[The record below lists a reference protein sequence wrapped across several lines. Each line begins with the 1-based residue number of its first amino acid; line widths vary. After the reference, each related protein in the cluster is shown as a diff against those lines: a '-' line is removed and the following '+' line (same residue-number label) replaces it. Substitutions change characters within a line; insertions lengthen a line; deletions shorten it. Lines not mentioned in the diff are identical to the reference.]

1 MVIKNASPF
10 SMIYSADANILFLRD
25 RNIKRGSPFLFCHL
39 KYYIMKY
46 AIILLSV
53 LFFLLPSGL
62 LAQTKPKPKE
72 KPPTQKEM
80 AEMMEEMQGAM
91 DDMSPE
97 DKRAMD
103 SMGIKMPDTKSI
115 QKSMSGVTDAQLKKA
130 YEDES
135 RIVPQKDAAR
145 INSALSVILSA
156 AMMSAYIAKTQQ
168 AVLAILSPEAKAT
181 GAKIYQQ
188 AKSVNKS
195 VANTAVGLW
204 MDGKPTLALYIM
216 GEACKAEPANAL
228 NLNNYAA
235 FLTMCGAEQLALPIL
250 NNLNKRYPKNSSI
263 LNNIT
268 QAWLGLGDIERA
280 DKYADSAIR
289 MYAYHPQANMAKCL
303 IEESKGNIPAAI
315 AAAKKS
321 ISKAYSNEKE
331 NKLKKLGYDLKAE
344 DLNWDRPMPQDALGL
359 GNFTW
364 PEFPLDVEQNKLLEK
379 EWKDFKNECQQ
390 KINELKIKQE
400 KIEQEY
406 LTISGLRIQ
415 QLLKA
420 GQNGQYIQPLPGYA
434 AKAIK
439 KLGPGVNDV
448 NGNMSFVF
456 AKELEPLTK
465 ALLAAGEH
473 ETILSVK
480 QKLLDEKYED
490 QIGEGRANP
499 LEAICK
505 DENAIRTEFLA
516 ETNGKLQSA
525 YRSYFNYVRRRSSDL
540 LYYYQYTLW
549 PEQFELAKVN
559 AQISWLTQIKDQRV
573 FFKDKSSWCKD
584 IPKTKKPGQLQNF
597 DDVHCDYVSTMN
609 LGIYKITSSCS
620 NLIGEFDFGGV
631 EINVTDNV
639 ETGRYSGSAMIG
651 AGKGFE
657 GPAGAGLEA
666 SIKALVEWDN
676 TGITDAGAIA
686 GVEGNVHGVTVAGA
700 DVKVTVNSGVSTTG
714 KGILQGIK

>member
-1 MVIKNASPF
+1 
-10 SMIYSADANILFLRD
+10 
-25 RNIKRGSPFLFCHL
+25 
-39 KYYIMKY
+39 
-46 AIILLSV
+46 
-53 LFFLLPSGL
+53 
-62 LAQTKPKPKE
+62 
-72 KPPTQKEM
+72 
-80 AEMMEEMQGAM
+80 
-91 DDMSPE
+91 
-97 DKRAMD
+97 
-103 SMGIKMPDTKSI
+103 
-115 QKSMSGVTDAQLKKA
+115 
-130 YEDES
+130 
-135 RIVPQKDAAR
+135 
-145 INSALSVILSA
+145 
-156 AMMSAYIAKTQQ
+156 
-168 AVLAILSPEAKAT
+168 
-181 GAKIYQQ
+181 
-188 AKSVNKS
+188 
-195 VANTAVGLW
+195 
-204 MDGKPTLALYIM
+204 
-216 GEACKAEPANAL
+216 
-228 NLNNYAA
+228 
-235 FLTMCGAEQLALPIL
+235 
-250 NNLNKRYPKNSSI
+250 
-263 LNNIT
+263 
-268 QAWLGLGDIERA
+268 
-280 DKYADSAIR
+280 
-289 MYAYHPQANMAKCL
+289 
-303 IEESKGNIPAAI
+303 
-315 AAAKKS
+315 
-321 ISKAYSNEKE
+321 
-331 NKLKKLGYDLKAE
+331 
-344 DLNWDRPMPQDALGL
+344 MPQDALGL

-573 FFKDKSSWCKD
+573 FLKIKAVGARLHQKQKNRS
-584 IPKTKKPGQLQNF
+584 N
-597 DDVHCDYVSTMN
+597 
-609 LGIYKITSSCS
+609 YKILMMC
-620 NLIGEFDFGGV
+620 
-631 EINVTDNV
+631 
-639 ETGRYSGSAMIG
+639 
-651 AGKGFE
+651 
-657 GPAGAGLEA
+657 
-666 SIKALVEWDN
+666 
-676 TGITDAGAIA
+676 IA
-686 GVEGNVHGVTVAGA
+686 TM
-700 DVKVTVNSGVSTTG
+700 
-714 KGILQGIK
+714 